1 MYIVVAT
8 HCETDQNGDTIQPR
22 QMRDEW
28 WAKES
33 YEEAE
38 AFYNYLIEGPNLYS
52 ASICAVIKSTDYEGV
67 NDG

>member
-8 HCETDQNGDTIQPR
+8 YCETDQDGDTIQPR
-22 QMRDEW
+22 EMRDEW
-28 WAKES
+28 IAEES

-38 AFYNYLIEGPNLYS
+38 AFYNSIIKEPNIYS

-67 NDG
+67 E